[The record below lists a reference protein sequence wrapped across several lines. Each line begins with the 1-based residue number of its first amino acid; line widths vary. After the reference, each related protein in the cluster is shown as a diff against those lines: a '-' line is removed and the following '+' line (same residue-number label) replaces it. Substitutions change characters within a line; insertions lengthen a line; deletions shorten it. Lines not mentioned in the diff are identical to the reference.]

1 MGQAPEEGIEDTK
14 NFVNL
19 TDKTNGKTYDLVHAS
34 TEREEDIF

>member
-1 MGQAPEEGIEDTK
+1 MGPTPEEGKKDNK